1 MATSDREIVEMAFD
15 AFTRG
20 DLDAALDLCDPEIV
34 IRDPGR
40 TGQTLKGRNELRAF
54 WEEWLENWQEYRVE
68 PQEFIEAGS
77 EILVHTRQM
86 GRGKLSGVEVGQD
99 LFQVF
104 RVRDGRIVEYRIYG
118 DRAEALGSVGRA
130 D

>member
-15 AFTRG
+15 AFARG

-68 PQEFIEAGS
+68 PYEFVEAGD
-77 EILVHTRQM
+77 EILVRSGQR
-86 GRGKLSGVEVGQD
+86 GRGKLSGIEVDQD

-104 RVRDGRIVEYRIYG
+104 RIRDGKFVEYRIYAE
-118 DRAEALGSVGRA
+118 RAEALESIGVT